1 MISRTASRSMILT
14 GASSLV
20 DSTNA
25 ILTEVCTSKQCEENL
40 AANSAA
46 ARKFIE
52 DMELSTVVNQEHMV
66 GALSLSIN
74 IKASSFTYFS

>member
-1 MISRTASRSMILT
+1 MISRTASRSILT

-52 DMELSTVVNQEHMV
+52 DTELSTVVNQEHHMV